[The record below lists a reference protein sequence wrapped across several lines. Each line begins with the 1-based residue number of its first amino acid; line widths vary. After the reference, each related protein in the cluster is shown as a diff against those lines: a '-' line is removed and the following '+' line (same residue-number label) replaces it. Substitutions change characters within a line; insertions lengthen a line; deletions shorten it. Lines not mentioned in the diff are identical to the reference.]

1 MARIAVIP
9 GDGVGQEVTPEGVRL
24 LETVAARRG
33 LDLEIEVWP
42 YGADHYLATGETL
55 PAARLEALRSDYR
68 AVLLGAMGD
77 PRVPDQR
84 HAREIVMGLR
94 FGLDLYV
101 NLRPARLLADRLS
114 PLKGKGRA
122 DLDFVVFRENTE
134 GPYVDAGGWI
144 KRDTPDEIAI
154 NEDVNTHTGVS
165 RIIRAAFEYACRTG
179 RRRVCM
185 SDKSN
190 AMRYAG
196 DLWQRRWRAIGA
208 EYPEIE
214 QRHLYVDAL
223 CGATVPAPET
233 AGRVAY
239 LDGLRAVARR
249 TPRRHY
255 PERRRP
261 TNRNSPPVSTSRK
274 SQDVGARR
282 HPNTAQLV
290 PLAEGAFHRG

>member
-33 LDLEIEVWP
+33 LDLEIEVWH
-42 YGADHYLATGETL
+42 YGADYYLATGETL

-94 FGLDLYV
+94 FGLELYV

-114 PLKGKGRA
+114 PLKGKGGPISTSRLPGEHRRA
-122 DLDFVVFRENTE
+122 VRRRRRLDQERH
-134 GPYVDAGGWI
+134 
-144 KRDTPDEIAI
+144 PDEIAI

-185 SDKSN
+185 SNKSN

-223 CGATVPAPET
+223 CGATVPAPERPAEWPT
-233 AGRVAY
+233 WTGCA
-239 LDGLRAVARR
+239 LSTR

-261 TNRNSPPVSTSRK
+261 TNRNSPPISSSRK